1 MTPAITQAILLS
13 SMSKKNLF
21 GLSVFLLAVHA
32 AVSLGRLICQIEDV
46 RQLLFNGGDAAR
58 ILAADHVGD
67 LFRQLQ
73 RFFLGDLV
81 VTDDIDGDVV
91 VNVAQIHPGQCCRS
105 GPQP

>member
-1 MTPAITQAILLS
+1 MWNDQTKKEYDPILRPYS
-13 SMSKKNLF
+13 FDISKKRF
-21 GLSVFLLAVHA
+21 IWTFRISPRSSYA

-73 RFFLGDLV
+73 RFS
-81 VTDDIDGDVV
+81 
-91 VNVAQIHPGQCCRS
+91 R
-105 GPQP
+105 